1 MVVGSNRHYFGS
13 SASARCTCLCLRLLA
28 GGMTY
33 KVYKVSYLT
42 SRGTY
47 REYWGHTRCVDVRKH
62 WHSKKP
68 PAWMKPRKT
77 ALNFEVVEVGLNT
90 KEDALAAEA
99 FFLGSSQFPAPRS
112 ETNRDLR
119 HRRETTF
126 DVSQPASAD
135 RQAEHRRSLDAR
147 SWLLQHRPKHL
158 T

>member
-1 MVVGSNRHYFGS
+1 MS
-13 SASARCTCLCLRLLA
+13 SRRTSWMCGCWFKPSLLWLKRISPLHLSLLA
-28 GGMTY
+28 
-33 KVYKVSYLT
+33 LT
-42 SRGTY
+42 CWR
-47 REYWGHTRCVDVRKH
+47 HDVQSIQSFLLDFQRDLQGVLGAH
-62 WHSKKP
+62 AVCGRSQ
-68 PAWMKPRKT
+68 
-77 ALNFEVVEVGLNT
+77 
-90 KEDALAAEA
+90 ALAKPS
-99 FFLGSSQFPAPRS
+99 FSCVSSTMEGTDLVFIHKRPPRS